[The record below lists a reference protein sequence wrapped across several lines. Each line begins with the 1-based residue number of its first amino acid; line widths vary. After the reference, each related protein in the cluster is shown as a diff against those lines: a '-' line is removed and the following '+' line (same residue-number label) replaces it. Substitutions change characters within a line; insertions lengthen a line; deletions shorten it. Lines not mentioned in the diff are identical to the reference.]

1 MDKSIA
7 TRTLCHIGLLYKQT
21 QYDISNAGKNSFD
34 ITIGTH
40 IVNRPL
46 QGAYAFIFSLARQ
59 WTMEATRLSLIHTG
73 HLCQLSKCFP
83 AYRLIVNLEL
93 G

>member
-1 MDKSIA
+1 MA

-21 QYDISNAGKNSFD
+21 EYDISNAGKNSFD

-46 QGAYAFIFSLARQ
+46 QGAYTFIFSLARQ
-59 WTMEATRLSLIHTG
+59 WTMKATRLSLINTSYS
-73 HLCQLSKCFP
+73 CQTSKGFI
-83 AYRLIVNLEL
+83 LL
-93 G
+93 